1 MEASIRQ
8 LKANLSNHTKKAAAS
23 EAVTV
28 SVHNRP
34 VARIVPIRAGSRA
47 KLAELPGIRWN
58 GGKPA
63 GLPKGQ
69 TLRKGVSLWAWVIRV
84 QSELTLIPSDQIQG
98 DGMKPT

>member
-8 LKANLSNHTKKAAAS
+8 LKANLSSYIKKAAGG

-34 VARIVPIRAGSRA
+34 VARIVPIRADSRS

-63 GLPKGQ
+63 GLPKGE
-69 TLRKGVSLWAWVIRV
+69 TLRKGVSLSAWVR
-84 QSELTLIPSDQIQG
+84 EDRR
-98 DGMKPT
+98 